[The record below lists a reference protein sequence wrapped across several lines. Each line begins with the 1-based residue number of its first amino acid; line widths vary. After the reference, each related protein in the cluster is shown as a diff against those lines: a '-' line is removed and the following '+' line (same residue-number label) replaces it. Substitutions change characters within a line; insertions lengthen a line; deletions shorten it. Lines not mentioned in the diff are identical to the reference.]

1 MCGLPSLYASTYL
14 GTYVCMFVFFCIPS
28 GRVWNRPGFCWAV
41 FDDFMGCAFSSLVLT
56 PFLVICIVCTVL
68 CPHLSR
74 CWSFSLVSLR
84 PVVSPVLRFLRPC
97 LSHPCG
103 PFPCP
108 LFLFWDCFWLCPIF
122 GMFVSLVFGQLP
134 GLPVSLGLVLSF
146 PMSLYVWAS
155 GLDFLGCPRG
165 FLHSVF

>member
-84 PVVSPVLRFLRPC
+84 PVVSPVLRFFRPC
-97 LSHPCG
+97 LSRPCG

-108 LFLFWDCFWLCPIF
+108 LFLFLDCFWLCPIF
-122 GMFVSLVFGQLP
+122 DMSVSLVSDNCLGFQ
-134 GLPVSLGLVLSF
+134 SLWVWCCLFRCPCMSGHLVLTSW
-146 PMSLYVWAS
+146 VAS
-155 GLDFLGCPRG
+155 RG
-165 FLHSVF
+165 FCTLS